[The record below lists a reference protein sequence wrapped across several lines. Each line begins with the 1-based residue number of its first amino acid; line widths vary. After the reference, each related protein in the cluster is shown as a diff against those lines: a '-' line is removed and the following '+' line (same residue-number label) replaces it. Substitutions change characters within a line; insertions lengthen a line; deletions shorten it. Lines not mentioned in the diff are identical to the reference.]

1 MICFIDYRTTDEEI
15 INLKK
20 HNLIP
25 IKVPKSTKVYEA
37 INGHVDIQLNILDR
51 EKKIIIVQK
60 DIPQDFLSEI
70 SKYDINYVLSENSL
84 SSKYPDDII
93 LNALISDSIFVHN
106 LKYTDKNLLSF
117 QKNKK
122 LIHVKQGYT
131 KCSVLPIRKDAFV
144 TSDKGIYT
152 ALKEIDMKCLL
163 LPPGDIEL
171 PSLNYGFIGGIG
183 GLISDD
189 KLAIFGE
196 LDYYK
201 YGDELYN
208 FLYKL
213 DVEPISL
220 KKGRLYDRGSLF
232 VI

>member
-15 INLKK
+15 QSLKK
-20 HNLIP
+20 LDLIP

-37 INGHVDIQLNILDR
+37 INGHVDIQLNILYK
-51 EKKIIIVQK
+51 EKKLIIVQK
-60 DIPQDFLSEI
+60 DIDKEFLDELSMH
-70 SKYDINYVLSENSL
+70 DINYVLSKNSL

-93 LNALISDSIFVHN
+93 LNALISDSIFIHN
-106 LKYTDKNLLSF
+106 LKYTDKNLLPF

-122 LIHVKQGYT
+122 IIDVKQGYT
-131 KCSVLPIRKDAFV
+131 KCSVLPVGHNAFV

-152 ALKEIDMKCLL
+152 ALKEIDMECLL

-183 GLISDD
+183 GLISPE
-189 KLAIFGE
+189 KLVIFGE

-201 YGDELYN
+201 YGDELYK
-208 FLYKL
+208 FLYKM